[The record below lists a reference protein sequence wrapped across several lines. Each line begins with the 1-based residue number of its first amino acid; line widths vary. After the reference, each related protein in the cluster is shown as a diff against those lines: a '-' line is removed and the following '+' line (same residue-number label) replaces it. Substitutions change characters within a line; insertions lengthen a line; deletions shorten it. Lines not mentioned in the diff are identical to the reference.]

1 MCDLRE
7 YGKKYRLLI
16 AASGAAVIFCFGF
29 LLFGGTIRID
39 TEELINRPG
48 TTVGWLTIGR
58 FGLVF
63 LKRLLGLSAYHPVIS
78 GVLFLLFFWLGA
90 NLLTYELYRFSGKRE
105 DYPYAVFL
113 MLYVTSGIWSYQ
125 VYFTLQHAEVAFAMF
140 LLIIAAVLAVR
151 ACIAGEENDTDP
163 SGKKKGRL
171 SGTALRRISALLTA
185 AVLLVIGL
193 GAYQALASYYIVICI
208 ALFLMDTDS
217 RRERGGGRLMPAIM
231 LSLHFILSYVMYRFI
246 ANTWFMAGAD
256 YMDGQMGWGRLP
268 VTECIKNILRTV
280 RNVLIGYGPRNFSF
294 YTAGVILVLMAVP
307 VMWRRAYAAGTA
319 AEREPSRD
327 AAADGRRRNL
337 IWRYLTLAGIIAA
350 PFLMT
355 IYMGEMLVTRSQFAL
370 PVSAAFLG
378 MYGLWV
384 LQDKTRPAAGPFGEV
399 RAVTARG
406 EQTEAGGVPEEH
418 VFGEQTEAGGVPEER
433 VRGGKQT
440 EAGPSGE
447 IRSGNAA
454 GHAGE
459 RRRGA
464 AIWIRRAAWLC
475 VAATIVIQCTVH
487 VWLAYTDQVRFRQDA
502 ERARIL
508 LAELERV
515 NNGSLP
521 EIPVIFVGY
530 QSAELTGVCRRTEM
544 YGWSFFEWDYS
555 VERPTGATHR
565 IVGFV
570 QAYTKNRLNEEATE
584 EQKERAAVL
593 AAGMPDFPA
602 EGCVQVTGD
611 FVVVRLSGITER
623 TDNDWW

>member
-16 AASGAAVIFCFGF
+16 AASAAAVIFCFGF

-63 LKRLLGLSAYHPVIS
+63 LKRLLGLSTYHPVIS

-113 MLYVTSGIWSYQ
+113 LLYVTSGIWSYQ

-140 LLIIAAVLAVR
+140 LLVIAAVLAVR
-151 ACIAGEENDTDP
+151 ACIAGEENGPDL
-163 SGKKKGRL
+163 SGKEKGH
-171 SGTALRRISALLTA
+171 SHGTALRRIGALLA
-185 AVLLVIGL
+185 AAALLVIGL
-193 GAYQALASYYIVICI
+193 GAYQALASYYIVVCI

-231 LSLHFILSYVMYRFI
+231 LSLHFFLSYVVYRFI

-268 VTECIKNILRTV
+268 VAECIKNVLRTV

-307 VMWRRAYAAGTA
+307 VMWRQAHAGGA
-319 AEREPSRD
+319 AEGVASRD
-327 AAADGRRRNL
+327 ADGRRRNL
-337 IWRYLTLAGIIAA
+337 IWRYLALAGIIAA

-384 LQDKTRPAAGPFGEV
+384 LQDKMWAAAGPFGEACV
-399 RAVTARG
+399 VAAPG
-406 EQTEAGGVPEEH
+406 EQTEAGAASKEC
-418 VFGEQTEAGGVPEER
+418 
-433 VRGGKQT
+433 VRAGKQT
-440 EAGPSGE
+440 DAGPFGE
-447 IRSGNAA
+447 ARSGKTA

-464 AIWIRRAAWLC
+464 AIRIRRAAWLC
-475 VAATIVIQCTVH
+475 VAATIVVQCAVH
-487 VWLAYTDQVRFRQDA
+487 LWLAYTDQVRFRQDA
-502 ERARIL
+502 KRARIL
-508 LAELERV
+508 LAELERA

-530 QSAELTGVCRRTEM
+530 QSAELTGICRRTEM

-565 IVGFV
+565 IAGFV
-570 QAYTKNRLNEEATE
+570 QAYTKNRLNEEATG